1 MAKYRF
7 DQIAI
12 NSTEKKKP
20 VEEDRFTY
28 LGLEHLDSGTLKVT
42 RFGSEVAPIGEKLVM
57 HKGDVLFGKRR
68 AYQKKVAIA
77 PFDGIFSAHGMVL
90 RPKEDVIDKDFF
102 PLFISS
108 DYFLDAAIKI
118 SVGSLSPT
126 INWRDLKKLEFEL
139 PDMDTQRK
147 LAEVLW
153 SINDTMEAYKR
164 LISATDELVKS
175 QFIEMFGRTE
185 TVTSNLSAWPSYE
198 IRELYDVKSSKRI
211 YAKELTTSG
220 IPFLKVGDVLERINT
235 GESHPTVFISEQKY
249 CELKESGL
257 VPKAGDILVTS
268 RGTIGKCYILADDD
282 AFYFQDGMI
291 SWLKAKCDCRL
302 LPEFT
307 AALFA
312 EEGFLKALDEV
323 TNKTTV
329 TYISLDKLAG
339 LKVICPPE
347 EKQREYLDFL
357 RQSDKSKFA
366 IQCCSNLNLSRCSG
380 IRLRIRMVIQ
390 LKNLQA

>member
-126 INWRDLKKLEFEL
+126 INWRDLKELEFEL
-139 PDMDTQRK
+139 PVLETQRK

-153 SINDTMEAYKR
+153 SINDTMEAYKK
-164 LISATDELVKS
+164 LIAATDELVKS
-175 QFIEMFGRTE
+175 QFMEQFGSYLGDE
-185 TVTSNLSAWPSYE
+185 TRCATVE
-198 IRELYDVKSSKRI
+198 QVC
-211 YAKELTTSG
+211 
-220 IPFLKVGDVLERINT
+220 
-235 GESHPTVFISEQKY
+235 TVFADGDWI
-249 CELKESGL
+249 ESKDQADDGIRL
-257 VPKAGDILVTS
+257 IQTGNVGNGVYLDKGERARYIDEETFARLNCTEVLPNDILIS
-268 RGTIGKCYILADDD
+268 RLPDPVGRACIIPDGLGKSITAVDCSIVR
-282 AFYFQDGMI
+282 
-291 SWLKAKCDCRL
+291 LKSHV
-302 LPEFT
+302 LPEFFVAYT
-307 AALFA
+307 MTTLYAAQIGSSVTGSTRKRISRKNLGQVVIPTPDIDQQEQFA
-312 EEGFLKALDEV
+312 AFV
-323 TNKTTV
+323 
-329 TYISLDKLAG
+329 
-339 LKVICPPE
+339 
-347 EKQREYLDFL
+347 

-366 IQCCSNLNLSRCSG
+366 IQCCSNLNLSLCSESP
-380 IRLRIRMVIQ
+380 RTARTQ
-390 LKNLQA
+390 

>member
-1 MAKYRF
+1 MSKYRF

-175 QFIEMFGRTE
+175 QFMEQFGDFKTNPKRIEITTIDQLFSVG
-185 TVTSNLSAWPSYE
+185 
-198 IRELYDVKSSKRI
+198 SSKRVFQ
-211 YAKELTTSG
+211 KDWKSSG
-220 IPFLKVGDVLERINT
+220 VPFYRAREIVKL
-235 GESHPTVFISEQKY
+235 SEQGFVDN
-249 CELKESGL
+249 ELFITEEMYKEYAARYG
-257 VPKAGDILVTS
+257 VPQPGDIMVTGVGTLGICYLVKPTDRFYYKDGNTLCFHSLGRIDS
-268 RGTIGKCYILADDD
+268 RFVVECYKMPFIREQIEANAGGSTVGTYTI
-282 AFYFQDGMI
+282 
-291 SWLKAKCDCRL
+291 
-302 LPEFT
+302 ET
-307 AALFA
+307 ACKTRIFNPPLN
-312 EEGFLKALDEV
+312 EQQKFLELV
-323 TNKTTV
+323 
-329 TYISLDKLAG
+329 
-339 LKVICPPE
+339 
-347 EKQREYLDFL
+347 
-357 RQSDKSKFA
+357 RQSDKSKFELEQA
-366 IQCCSNLNLSRCSG
+366 LSELTATYKRIISENLG
-380 IRLRIRMVIQ
+380 
-390 LKNLQA
+390 